1 MGSTSSKFRKA
12 LQNGEEYVAMQL
24 YMNSPELRKSL
35 DPNLS
40 YGDNYNHDTP
50 LHCVSRHGMKSLLRL
65 FLKDLSGNP
74 NKKNA
79 RNETSI
85 HSVCLCNTAYD
96 PAIMSKRAECLY
108 MILQWEG
115 AILRNGERERAEID
129 AIDEKGNT
137 ALHYAAQSGL
147 KPSVELLVAN
157 NSKLFVENKEKLTPC
172 DVAEKS
178 NNLSIALYLE
188 SKMVFSTEAAE
199 SVLEQEISFIEPEEP
214 YTGLRPQDLQEA
226 KDQLLVE
233 TSDMLRVPLFT
244 AEALLRNH
252 EWSRE
257 NLLES
262 WMRDPVACCDKAGVK
277 PPSDIA
283 IDNSVLG
290 RRLQMSEDDY
300 ICQEDT
306 VCDICADN
314 ISKTE
319 DPVDMPCNH
328 QFCRVCWESYL
339 TGKIQEGCAHNIRC
353 PAFDCTKLVPI
364 ETIENLVSRDMA
376 RRYLQFDI
384 KAFVDSNPHI
394 KWCPAPGCGR
404 AVKYP
409 EGEHPSRGSASN
421 YTAPP
426 PTSKSVD
433 CGNGHFY
440 CWNCLGEAHEPCS
453 CENLRVW
460 HEKIAEIKPEELTNT
475 SKDSESAAN
484 ILWLV
489 TNSKPCPKCNSPIQK
504 NEGCNHMKCTKCK
517 HDFCWVCLEPWNKHG
532 SATGGYFRCNR
543 YEAVHKA
550 DEKSGSVVKEAE
562 EKNKKMQELNK
573 FVHYYTRYKNHEN
586 SFKLEQPLIRSAKEK
601 MLILAKAVTDTA
613 NASSETQFIEDAINE
628 LLKARRVLKFSY
640 AYGYY
645 LEDDGRTK
653 TIFEFMQ
660 TELEEATET
669 LSQMVARPYLRT
681 PRYKIIQSAQLVQ
694 RKRHEFLS
702 AVSKGLIPPE
712 ETPPLLRRK
721 QFARKNIFNF
731 ENNDDDGDALR
742 QAIAASLQEMPPGG
756 DGWMMDKTGRHNNIP
771 LLYEYLG
778 FDSEES
784 DDTSPISMTDQGLEL
799 KEPDTPS
806 SPDSSD
812 STLCFKPGC
821 GKPRAKNKR
830 STVAHEYCGLKC
842 MRQDKLSRMESD
854 SPPYCEDE
862 NTINNEQIDLLR
874 ALEMSRLLL
883 MEQAQQLDNGC
894 DSSEASASD
903 VNSLQLP
910 ALVQKLSSP
919 RIRKRLSSFGK
930 REDSSPQAVSPSTHS
945 VRSIESGES
954 VQPNP
959 NSEEVE
965 LQRALELSCQ
975 SLKDGKTPETDLE
988 HAIRLSLQATEDD
1001 NLDTKIDSNQRSPS
1015 ANSRLLSNDDMNEL
1029 LQASA
1034 VCSVLEINKPHM
1046 STVTE
1051 AKCNASKVQY
1061 FSEKESSDTRQEKS
1075 FNGKHTVCD
1084 NDLDIP
1090 QVKVIAPL
1098 AVSETDTD
1106 DKDMLLSTPEEISA
1120 RVYVSE
1126 EASSIAHCQSLA
1138 NAQSRA
1144 RDHSPLRRTC
1154 SGSDQRKV
1162 TEILPDLL
1170 CPPSAHARVY
1180 RSHSAPEEGVAAKS
1194 VPNSPGLL
1202 RNRRVGSSP
1211 SERDFLDPRD
1221 SPHMWDSVYLD
1232 YRVCHSS
1239 RGSPRCQRYTSGI
1252 NTKQMEANDET
1263 ESTSKEI
1270 WEKNV
1275 DSIWQ
1280 KKATHFQEQ
1289 KVRSQASSPN
1299 SAAQTLEKAFE
1310 QVHFPTKYSTQFESK
1325 PKSSQGI
1332 PVEYKEKNYSSNARK
1347 NRHSVYSSSPS
1358 RTGTLEVKESRRCR
1372 SVSPAPRNVSQ
1383 QKGPISVNPQGLE
1396 EGATAVVRQKSTE
1409 KRSGDKTTVVSK
1421 EKSDRERRRRRER
1434 RSRRKEKE
1442 EEVGWQMEE
1451 WQY

>member
-50 LHCVSRHGMKSLLRL
+50 LHYVSKHAMKSLLRL
-65 FLKDLSGNP
+65 FLKDLNGNP
-74 NKKNA
+74 NKKNS

-85 HSVCLCNTAYD
+85 HNICMCSNGLD
-96 PAIMSKRAECLY
+96 PAVQAKRAECLY

-115 AILRNGERERAEID
+115 AILRNGEREKADID

-137 ALHYAAQSGL
+137 ALHYAADSGL
-147 KPSVELLVAN
+147 KKSVELLVTHE
-157 NSKLFVENKEKLTPC
+157 SKLFVENKDRLTPC

-188 SKMVFSTEAAE
+188 SKMVFSTEAADNII
-199 SVLEQEISFIEPEEP
+199 EQELSFIEPEEP

-262 WMRDPVACCDKAGVK
+262 WMKDPVACCDAAGAK

-283 IDNSVLG
+283 VDNSVMG
-290 RRLQMSEDDY
+290 HRIHASDNGYTTHED
-300 ICQEDT
+300 II
-306 VCDICADN
+306 CDICAGN
-314 ISKTE
+314 ISRSE

-328 QFCRVCWESYL
+328 QFCRICWESYL
-339 TGKIQEGCAHNIRC
+339 TGKIQEGDAHNILC
-353 PAFDCTKLVPI
+353 PAYNCTKLVPL

-409 EGEHPSRGSASN
+409 EGEATARGSASN
-421 YTAPP
+421 YSAPP

-433 CGNGHFY
+433 CGTGHFF
-440 CWNCLGEAHEPCS
+440 CWDCLGEAHEPCS
-453 CENLRVW
+453 CENLKIW
-460 HEKIAEIKPEELTNT
+460 HEKITEIKPEELSNT
-475 SKDSESAAN
+475 TKDSESAAN
-484 ILWLV
+484 FLWLV

-517 HDFCWVCLEPWNKHG
+517 YDFCWVCLEPWNKHG

-543 YEAVHKA
+543 YEAVQKA
-550 DEKSGSVVKEAE
+550 DEKSGVVIQEAE
-562 EKNKKMQELNK
+562 EKNRRMQELNK

-601 MLILAKAVTDTA
+601 MMVLAKAVTDSA
-613 NASSETQFIEDAINE
+613 NASSETQFIVEAINE

-645 LEDDGRTK
+645 LEDDNRTK

-681 PRYKIIQSAQLVQ
+681 PRYKIIQAAQLVQ

-731 ENNDDDGDALR
+731 EHDDDGDALR

-756 DGWMMDKTGRHNNIP
+756 DGWMMDKSGRHNNIP

-784 DDTSPISMTDQGLEL
+784 DDASPTAAQ
-799 KEPDTPS
+799 
-806 SPDSSD
+806 D
-812 STLCFKPGC
+812 STICLHPGC
-821 GKPRAKNKR
+821 EKPRARNKR
-830 STVAHEYCGLKC
+830 TGALHEYCGLKC

-854 SPPYCEDE
+854 SPPFCEEE
-862 NTINNEQIDLLR
+862 NTINNDQIDLLR

-883 MEQAQQLDNGC
+883 MEQTEQLDRRTEDG
-894 DSSEASASD
+894 EASSSD
-903 VNSLQLP
+903 RNTLQLP
-910 ALVQKLSSP
+910 ALMEKLTSP
-919 RIRKRLSSFGK
+919 RQKRRISSQR
-930 REDSSPQAVSPSTHS
+930 REESAEAVSAEVKQSTQPS
-945 VRSIESGES
+945 
-954 VQPNP
+954 
-959 NSEEVE
+959 SEDLE
-965 LQRALELSCQ
+965 LQRALEMSCQ
-975 SLKDGKTPETDLE
+975 SLREVAGTSLASRPETDLE
-988 HAIRLSLQATEDD
+988 RALKLSLQEVQSSTSEKKDAATGGSATADEE
-1001 NLDTKIDSNQRSPS
+1001 TSEID
-1015 ANSRLLSNDDMNEL
+1015 LEEL
-1029 LQASA
+1029 LKISGCFKITQDTSESQCNQTEVQYPLQGQPSVDPIPQDQQTNSMQANVENLHLDDLEIPSFQIHAPATVNETECSSGELADVPTGSHAGDQASDA
-1034 VCSVLEINKPHM
+1034 ACSSAFADPEL
-1046 STVTE
+1046 TV
-1051 AKCNASKVQY
+1051 
-1061 FSEKESSDTRQEKS
+1061 
-1075 FNGKHTVCD
+1075 
-1084 NDLDIP
+1084 
-1090 QVKVIAPL
+1090 
-1098 AVSETDTD
+1098 
-1106 DKDMLLSTPEEISA
+1106 
-1120 RVYVSE
+1120 RV
-1126 EASSIAHCQSLA
+1126 
-1138 NAQSRA
+1138 

-1154 SGSDQRKV
+1154 SGPGSPARDASP
-1162 TEILPDLL
+1162 IPDLL
-1170 CPPSAHARVY
+1170 RPPSPHTKVAR
-1180 RSHSAPEEGVAAKS
+1180 SLSAPQEGASARS
-1194 VPNSPGLL
+1194 ETSSPGTL
-1202 RNRRVGSSP
+1202 RNRRAGSSP
-1211 SERDFLDPRD
+1211 TERCFLDPRD
-1221 SPHMWDSVYLD
+1221 SPHMWDSAFLD
-1232 YRVCHSS
+1232 YRVCRSPK
-1239 RGSPRCQRYTSGI
+1239 GSPSCQRNQAI
-1252 NTKQMEANDET
+1252 M
-1263 ESTSKEI
+1263 ESTSKEV
-1270 WEKNV
+1270 WQKNI
-1275 DSIWQ
+1275 DDIWQ
-1280 KKATHFQEQ
+1280 KMPTSLENTK
-1289 KVRSQASSPN
+1289 SQSTLSDSP
-1299 SAAQTLEKAFE
+1299 SQSLERAFE
-1310 QVHFPTKYSTQFESK
+1310 MVHFPSKQSK
-1325 PKSSQGI
+1325 PKESLPVSQQ
-1332 PVEYKEKNYSSNARK
+1332 ESEKNSSSKLRK
-1347 NRHSVYSSSPS
+1347 NRHSIYSSSPS
-1358 RTGTLEVKESRRCR
+1358 RSSSLDVKEKRRTR
-1372 SVSPAPRNVSQ
+1372 SVSPSPRHSKQ
-1383 QKGPISVNPQGLE
+1383 ATSREASVGTD
-1396 EGATAVVRQKSTE
+1396 AAAAVVDTAS
-1409 KRSGDKTTVVSK
+1409 SASVTVDHSSVKGAAGVTK
-1421 EKSDRERRRRRER
+1421 EKTDKDKKRKKEK

-1442 EEVGWQMEE
+1442 AEVGWQL
-1451 WQY
+1451 YV